1 MIKNIEKKIKISM
14 FTNVLSFIAAVIIAL
29 GAMYLSY
36 SNSKEERSKIYVLD
50 NGVPILLQR
59 TEVEE
64 NRLVEY
70 KSHINLFHHLFFTVP
85 PDNDFI
91 KHNIEK
97 SMYLIDGSGLK
108 EYNNL
113 RERGFY
119 SQILSSSAVLSIIT
133 DSVNVDPVTMDF
145 SYYGKQRIDRKSS
158 LIYRTIHT
166 TGNLVEMVRS
176 ENNPHGVLITDWR
189 TVENKDVENKQKRN
203 F

>member
-1 MIKNIEKKIKISM
+1 MIKNIENKIKLSM
-14 FTNVLSFIAAVIIAL
+14 FTNILSFVAAVIIAL

-36 SNSKEERSKIYVLD
+36 QNSKQERDKIYVLD

-64 NRLVEY
+64 NRIVEY
-70 KSHINLFHHLFFTVP
+70 KSHVNLFHHLFFTVP

-97 SMYLIDGSGLK
+97 SMYLIDDSGLK

-119 SQILSSSAVLSIIT
+119 NQVMSSSAVLSIIT
-133 DSVNVDPVTMDF
+133 DSVKVDPISMNF
-145 SYYGKQRIDRKSS
+145 EYYGKQRIDRKSS
-158 LIYRTIHT
+158 LIYRTLHT
-166 TGNLVEMVRS
+166 TGNLKEMLRS

-189 TVENKDVENKQKRN
+189 TVENRDLENKRKSN